1 MCNIFRRF
9 ETLQIFLSRTRKR
22 VVDERCVD
30 AARWRMRRGL
40 SVDQVALEITYHNSS
55 TIFDSLLQ

>member
-9 ETLQIFLSRTRKR
+9 DTSRIFFSRTRKR
-22 VVDERCVD
+22 VVDERWVD

-40 SVDQVALEITYHNSS
+40 SVDQLALEITYHNK
-55 TIFDSLLQ
+55 